1 MQATKFTHALERR
14 TDVRKT
20 ISGMQIS
27 ADGYIEDPEAK
38 QDWVDN
44 WEEDYGLLDQVDT
57 CILGSTTYV
66 GGYEQYWRSIFENP
80 EGILT
85 RTGKPP
91 TAKEIV
97 YAKWAEKTPH
107 IVVSKKPLDVTWKNT
122 RVIPDLEE
130 IKHLKQQP
138 GKDMYVV
145 GGAMLVASMINSGLI
160 DEIRLMINSILLGGG
175 KALFKGV
182 TERYLLKLESVEPAK
197 REKVYVIYSV

>member
-1 MQATKFTHALERR
+1 
-14 TDVRKT
+14 VRKI
-20 ISGMQIS
+20 ISAMQIS
-27 ADGYIEDPEAK
+27 VDGYIEDPEAK

-44 WEEDYGLLDQVDT
+44 WEEDYGLLDRVDT
-57 CILGSTTYV
+57 CILGSITYV
-66 GGYEQYWRSIFENP
+66 GGYEQYWTSIFENP
-80 EGILT
+80 KGILT
-85 RTGKPP
+85 TGKPP

-107 IVVSKKPLDVTWKNT
+107 IVVSKKPLDVAWKNT
-122 RVIPDLEE
+122 RIVPDLEE

-145 GGAMLVASMINSGLI
+145 GGAMLVSSMINAGLI

-182 TERYLLKLESVEPAK
+182 TERHLLKLESVEPEK
-197 REKVYVIYSV
+197 RGKVYVIYSVQPT